1 MNELIHNTFRPNDNH
16 TRYIF
21 KTEKQEQEQKTNYS
35 LLNMTKS
42 RWRVFKTA
50 QICQNYQKNNRQS
63 NGCTRSP
70 EFPKT
75 TLKISAHVGNIFT
88 MNAMTISKEESV
100 GIIIKDLK

>member
-1 MNELIHNTFRPNDNH
+1 MNMNQGGGCSKLRKSVKI
-16 TRYIF
+16 
-21 KTEKQEQEQKTNYS
+21 
-35 LLNMTKS
+35 TK
-42 RWRVFKTA
+42 
-50 QICQNYQKNNRQS
+50 KNNRQS